1 MGVLDRVRRT
11 ERQSQKAQ
19 TEVESPTGNSG
30 SSLVVAEP
38 PVIKRLKGVIW
49 TLQTFVAENGS
60 DGIGKM
66 SFLFSTMADEL
77 ADEMSE
83 YDETQMMFFLAR
95 IGQII
100 EWVGHGQTDVLPDD
114 LKPFAES
121 IQPTVTKARPEP
133 EDAAEFNRQVA
144 ETVLDIPGEQLSA

>member
-11 ERQSQKAQ
+11 ERATQKAQ
-19 TEVESPTGNSG
+19 TADESETDSR
-30 SSLVVAEP
+30 STLVLADP

-49 TLQTFVAENGS
+49 TLQNFVAENGS

-100 EWVGHGQTDVLPDD
+100 EWVGHGQTDMLPDD
-114 LKPFAES
+114 LKAFAEG
-121 IQPTVTKARPEP
+121 IQPTVTVPQPPVEESDP
-133 EDAAEFNRQVA
+133 YEVMNEIN
-144 ETVLDIPGEQLSA
+144 LSA

>member
-11 ERQSQKAQ
+11 ERDSLKGQTGDESQ
-19 TEVESPTGNSG
+19 TGDSR

-38 PVIKRLKGVIW
+38 AVIKRLKGVIW
-49 TLQTFVAENGS
+49 TLQTFVSENGS

-100 EWVGHGQTDVLPDD
+100 EWVGHGQTDMLPDD
-114 LKPFAES
+114 LRPFAEG
-121 IQPTVTKARPEP
+121 IQPTPVTVPEP
-133 EDAAEFNRQVA
+133 EPAPEALKE
-144 ETVLDIPGEQLSA
+144 SA

>member
-11 ERQSQKAQ
+11 ERDTSKGRTAA
-19 TEVESPTGNSG
+19 ESLTGSSG

-49 TLQTFVAENGS
+49 TLQNFVAENGS

-100 EWVGHGQTDVLPDD
+100 EWVGHGQTDMLPED
-114 LKPFAES
+114 LRAFADQ
-121 IQPTVTKARPEP
+121 IQPHNVQAEPVDETSAAQP
-133 EDAAEFNRQVA
+133 EDER
-144 ETVLDIPGEQLSA
+144 EQLSA

>member
-1 MGVLDRVRRT
+1 MV
-11 ERQSQKAQ
+11 
-19 TEVESPTGNSG
+19 
-30 SSLVVAEP
+30 EP

-49 TLQTFVAENGS
+49 TLQTFVSENGG
-60 DGIGKM
+60 DGIGRM

-100 EWVGHGQTDVLPDD
+100 EWVGHGQTDMLPED
-114 LKPFAES
+114 LRSFAEG
-121 IQPTVTKARPEP
+121 IQPTVTKPSPEP
-133 EDAAEFNRQVA
+133 EVVIES
-144 ETVLDIPGEQLSA
+144 EQLSA

>member
-19 TEVESPTGNSG
+19 TADESPTDLSG
-30 SSLVVAEP
+30 SSLALAEP

-49 TLQTFVAENGS
+49 TLQNFVSENGS

-83 YDETQMMFFLAR
+83 YDETQMMFFLSR
-95 IGQII
+95 IGLII
-100 EWVGHGQTDVLPDD
+100 EWVGHGQTDILPDD
-114 LKPFAES
+114 LKPFAET
-121 IQPTVTKARPEP
+121 IQPSVTKPQPASEEVTEP
-133 EDAAEFNRQVA
+133 
-144 ETVLDIPGEQLSA
+144 EQLSA